1 MALDIYR
8 LLNNP
13 YAKVK
18 VAFDGGDVVD
28 SFVSDDQGFTFGNKF
43 DAPLESMGNDISNL
57 FNKIKAGIGMV
68 SSADVGQA
76 ATQMK
81 VQSVL
86 QTILMWT
93 GSERM
98 AFSLKLIFVATS
110 PGEDVREKIKPFIDA
125 TNPTYNGLTVT
136 APLKYNAVGTERAQG
151 GASVQIGSWFRS
163 PPFFIV
169 RSFNPVFSRT
179 AITGLGS
186 PLYCIAD
193 IQFEAYRMLSSAE
206 IQDMFTFS
214 GSMGS

>member
-1 MALDIYR
+1 MSLDLYR
-8 LLNNP
+8 LINNP

-28 SFVSDDQGFTFGNKF
+28 SFISEDQGFTFGNKF
-43 DAPLESMGNDISNL
+43 DAPFESMGEGISNL
-57 FNKIKAGIGMV
+57 VSKFKTGIGAL

-76 ATQMK
+76 AAQMR

-98 AFSLKLIFVATS
+98 SFQLKLIFVALQ
-110 PGEDVREKIKPFIDA
+110 PRDDVRNKIRPFIDA
-125 TNPTYNGLTVT
+125 TNPIYNGLTVT

-151 GASVQIGSWFRS
+151 GASIQIGAWFRT
-163 PPFFIV
+163 PPFFVV
-169 RSFNPVFSRT
+169 RSFNPTFSRT

-193 IQFEAYRMLSSAE
+193 VHFESYRMLSAPE
-206 IQDMFTFS
+206 VQDMFTFS
-214 GSMGS
+214 GAGG